1 MKKKSNSQSAFLN
14 LRVFI
19 GLFIALAGVFLAL
32 LGAGA
37 FSSATAQGPSQNQS
51 SQSDN
56 LAQTGT
62 QARLFHP
69 YHRTPW
75 TPRTQPLPP
84 LQAPLLPTIQLDTTA
99 WTAIGPAP
107 LNSATFTG
115 NVSGRITGVAA
126 HPTDANTIYVAP
138 AGGGVWKTTNG
149 GTNWTALTD
158 MQSTLSMGALAI
170 ARSNSMMIYAGTGE
184 ANNGQDSN
192 FGRGI
197 LVSTNGGTS
206 FTLNAGPSG
215 VFNTNRMTCSRIAVH
230 PTNANIAYAAM
241 ANQGINS
248 VFTDGITGVYKTTDG
263 GSNWTN
269 VTMANGKDSLFPWS
283 DVVVDPNTP
292 STVYAAVGDQ
302 FGADSNGV
310 YKSTDSGA
318 TWTLLNAAHAPV
330 GASFGRI
337 SIAIS
342 KAQNANVLYI
352 AAAAPPPPEPTAT
365 PRGTPTPTPT
375 ATPTPTPTST
385 PNGALARFVRSDNGG
400 STFTDLTAG
409 TPNYMGS
416 QGWFDTTLIVDPTNS
431 AIVYAAGAAGANSML
446 RSTNSG
452 ANWTDI
458 SHTDVMVQ
466 PHVDHHGV
474 DFDANGKLLD
484 GDDGGIYRLDN
495 PTEPT
500 WTNLNGNLDT
510 IQFMGIGLHPTNPF
524 IVIGGSQDNGT
535 ELYTGTLVWIATEGG
550 DGGRAT
556 FSPTNSM
563 RAYHQIPNGS
573 FGPNFFRR
581 SDDGGVT
588 WVTKTTGIVVDENVQ
603 NFYAPFAVDPGNGN
617 RVLYGTNRVWETT
630 DAGDSWTPISHVLN
644 SGAFAFVDTVAIAPS
659 DANTVYASTGGS
671 SAPISQ
677 VFVTI
682 NHGAMWTLRDLPRG
696 SGRVNEIQVDPAN
709 AQIAYAVVNRFNGGH
724 VFRTTDGGANWTNIS
739 GTGGGALPNL
749 PVWSIQINNSTS
761 PSRLYIGAEDGV
773 YTSTDLGVSWS
784 RLGTGLPNVQVFQVA
799 FNASLHILG
808 AATHGRGAW
817 EIQIAAGPTPT
828 PSPRPTPTPRQHPT
842 VTPHPTET
850 PS

>member
-14 LRVFI
+14 LRAFI

-37 FSSATAQGPSQNQS
+37 FSSATAQSPSQNQGN
-51 SQSDN
+51 QSDN

-62 QARLFHP
+62 QAPLFHP
-69 YHRTPW
+69 LYPRTPW

-84 LQAPLLPTIQLDTTA
+84 LQAPLLPTIQLSTVA

-107 LNSATFTG
+107 LNSATTTG

-158 MQSTLSMGALAI
+158 MQSTLSMGAVAI

-184 ANNGQDSN
+184 ANNGQDCN

-206 FTLNAGPSG
+206 FTLNAGPLG
-215 VFNTNRMTCSRIAVH
+215 VFNTNRMTCSRIAVD

-241 ANQGINS
+241 ANAGVNS
-248 VFTDGITGVYKTTDG
+248 VFRNGITGVYKTTDG

-269 VTMANGKDSLFPWS
+269 VTMANGKDSILPWS

-292 STVYAAVGDQ
+292 STVYAAVGPP
-302 FGADSNGV
+302 FGADNNGV

-318 TWTLLNAAHAPV
+318 TWTLLNALHAPV
-330 GASFGRI
+330 GKSFGRI

-342 KAQNANVLYI
+342 KAQTANVLYI
-352 AAAAPPPPEPTAT
+352 AAAEPPPPEPTPT

-385 PNGALARFVRSDNGG
+385 PAGALARFVRSDNGG

-409 TPNYMGS
+409 TPNFLGG
-416 QGWFDTTLIVDPTNS
+416 QGDYDITLIVDPTNS
-431 AIVYAAGAAGANSML
+431 AIVYAAGASGANSML

-458 SHTDVMVQ
+458 SHTDVVVQ
-466 PHVDHHGV
+466 PHADHHGL

-495 PTEPT
+495 PTELT
-500 WTNLNGNLDT
+500 WTNLNGNQNT
-510 IQFMGIGLHPTNPF
+510 IQFQGIGLDPTNPN

-535 ELYTGTLVWIATEGG
+535 ELYTGTLVWTEVEGG
-550 DGGRAT
+550 DGGRVQ
-556 FSPTNSM
+556 FSLTNGSVV
-563 RAYHQIPNGS
+563 YHQSPVQS
-573 FGPNFFRR
+573 FGPGNFFRR
-581 SDDGGVT
+581 S
-588 WVTKTTGIVVDENVQ
+588 
-603 NFYAPFAVDPGNGN
+603 
-617 RVLYGTNRVWETT
+617 
-630 DAGDSWTPISHVLN
+630 
-644 SGAFAFVDTVAIAPS
+644 
-659 DANTVYASTGGS
+659 
-671 SAPISQ
+671 
-677 VFVTI
+677 
-682 NHGAMWTLRDLPRG
+682 
-696 SGRVNEIQVDPAN
+696 
-709 AQIAYAVVNRFNGGH
+709 
-724 VFRTTDGGANWTNIS
+724 
-739 GTGGGALPNL
+739 
-749 PVWSIQINNSTS
+749 
-761 PSRLYIGAEDGV
+761 
-773 YTSTDLGVSWS
+773 
-784 RLGTGLPNVQVFQVA
+784 
-799 FNASLHILG
+799 
-808 AATHGRGAW
+808 
-817 EIQIAAGPTPT
+817 
-828 PSPRPTPTPRQHPT
+828 
-842 VTPHPTET
+842 
-850 PS
+850 